1 MSKKTATAKENMTA
15 REAEINSLSKRSQLR
30 DIWHRLCRN
39 KLAMGGMVVVILLVI
54 AAVFA
59 DVLAPYDYAKQ
70 DISKAFMMPC
80 AEHWL
85 GTDNYGRDI
94 LSRIIYGGRISLLV
108 AVASIVLS
116 LIAGGL
122 LGLTAGYFSGVYD
135 GVVMRLMDVLLAIP
149 GFLLSVCISAALGPG
164 IFNTILALTVSFIP
178 GTARMMRAV
187 SLSVRDQEYVEA
199 ALVSGA
205 SSARTMLKHILP
217 NTLSPIIVDSTLR
230 VGAAIMM
237 ISSLSFI
244 GLGVQPPTPEW
255 GSMLSVGRTYIRD
268 FWPIVIFPGLAIM
281 ATLFGFNLFGDGL
294 RDALDPKLKR

>member
-1 MSKKTATAKENMTA
+1 MKQKSVSRKPNQALDMETDNL
-15 REAEINSLSKRSQLR
+15 RKRSQMK
-30 DIWHRLCRN
+30 DIWRRLTRN
-39 KLAMGGMVVVILLVI
+39 KLAMIGMIVVFVLII
-54 AAVFA
+54 AAVLA
-59 DVLAPYDYAKQ
+59 DFIAPYDYADQ
-70 DISKAFMMPC
+70 DISNSFAMPSLQ
-80 AEHWL
+80 HPL

-108 AVASIVLS
+108 AVASIALS
-116 LIAGGL
+116 LIIGGL
-122 LGLTAGYFSGVYD
+122 LGLTAGYFSGIYD
-135 GVVMRLMDVLLAIP
+135 GVIMRLMDVLLAIP

-164 IFNTILALTVSFIP
+164 IFNTILALTVSFVP

-187 SLSVRDQEYVEA
+187 SMSVRDQEYVESA
-199 ALVSGA
+199 RVSGA
-205 SSARTMLKHILP
+205 SKMRIMLKHILP

-268 FWPIVIFPGLAIM
+268 FWPIVVFPGLAIM